1 MPLPSPQEAAVP
13 LRLIRP
19 LLLVISAP
27 SGAGKSALCARL
39 RADFPGMAYSV
50 SCTTRSPRG
59 EERDGR
65 EYHFLAPAAF
75 ESKVQ
80 AGEFLE
86 WAAVHDHRYGTL
98 RAPVEAGLR
107 AGRDVLMDIDVQGA
121 ARIRAAAR
129 CDGPNGLLQRA
140 FVDIFVTPPS
150 LAVLRQRKTSTSL
163 PPSFVGLGNSALA
176 LADGRVAPNNH
187 ARPLA
192 IPSLLENPSNAAPA
206 AHASKAAKFGGLTVR
221 VPAT

>member
-1 MPLPSPQEAAVP
+1 MPLRSQQDASVP
-13 LRLIRP
+13 ARLARP

-50 SCTTRSPRG
+50 SCTTRAPRG

-65 EYHFLAPAAF
+65 EYHFLAPEAF
-75 ESKVQ
+75 ERKLQ

-86 WAAVHDHRYGTL
+86 WAKVHDQRYGTL
-98 RAPVEAGLR
+98 RVPVEAELR

-129 CDGPNGLLQRA
+129 HGGQNGLLQRA

-150 LAVLRQRKTSTSL
+150 LAVLRQRMTGRAENAAADIEMRLRNAGKELRRWREYRYLLINDRFDEAYTELKCIVVAEHCRNMDVETSL
-163 PPSFVGLGNSALA
+163 
-176 LADGRVAPNNH
+176 
-187 ARPLA
+187 
-192 IPSLLENPSNAAPA
+192 
-206 AHASKAAKFGGLTVR
+206 
-221 VPAT
+221 